1 MQEIINLGKSKN
13 GKIEFLHELTKE
25 QIDLYDKS
33 AKELIELNKSSWPFL
48 IVKQN
53 YFLFMEETLADFK
66 DVNFVEEVP
75 WEFMQEKTIQS
86 NRRLFNF
93 LGSFVSYVD
102 HTKTYLSRKFGKKS
116 EELIEF
122 TKATNFH
129 FDNTFG
135 YRFLCKLRDYTIHC
149 GMPMGNISA
158 TATRNEKRQ
167 VYENSVTLNFGRDEL
182 LQKFP
187 TKKWGAIVGPELEK
201 KEDFFSVSNLV
212 YDTMVCIQKLNEI
225 LEKFNQKLVFQATE
239 NIIKALEINAKWNE
253 EYCLLLWKEDNG
265 EKSVLVSQIPFHLMR
280 TKKTLPN
287 TGYK

>member
-1 MQEIINLGKSKN
+1 MEETINLGKSKN
-13 GKIEFLHELTKE
+13 GKIEFLHKLTKE

-53 YFLFMEETLADFK
+53 YSLFMEETLADFK
-66 DVNFVEEVP
+66 NVNFAEEVS

-93 LGSFVSYVD
+93 LGSFTSYVD
-102 HTKTYLSRKFGKKS
+102 HTKTDLSRRFGKKS

-122 TKATNFH
+122 TKATNLH
-129 FDNTFG
+129 FDSIFG

-158 TATRNEKRQ
+158 TATRNEKSQ

-187 TKKWGAIVGPELEK
+187 TKKWGAIVGPELKE

-212 YDTMVCIQKLNEI
+212 YDTMVCIQKMNEI
-225 LEKFNQKLVFQATE
+225 LERFNQKLVIKATK
-239 NIIKALEINAKWNE
+239 NIIKALEIDSEWND
-253 EYCLLLWKEDNG
+253 EYCLLLWKEKNG

-280 TKKTLPN
+280 KEN
-287 TGYK
+287 NVA